1 MPHAAQRALT
11 PKVPSYEPRR
21 APESDVIRAAIAAA
35 NGVGPHL
42 GAFLRLAAVTG
53 ARREELCA
61 LRWNDFDASAL
72 TVRIDEAVKKT
83 GGGTLVLGP
92 TKTHA
97 QRWISVDE
105 ITFTL
110 VTALRNG
117 TTSDDAFVF
126 GTEDGASP
134 IAPDAWTNR
143 WRRVREKV
151 PGAEHVRLHDFRHWQ
166 GTQGAQVAPLPVVQ
180 ARLGHSRLSTTG
192 IYAKGRSA
200 ADVAAAAA
208 LAAELAD

>member
-1 MPHAAQRALT
+1 
-11 PKVPSYEPRR
+11 
-21 APESDVIRAAIAAA
+21 
-35 NGVGPHL
+35 
-42 GAFLRLAAVTG
+42 AAVTG

-61 LRWNDFDASAL
+61 LRWNDLDPNEQ

-97 QRWISVDE
+97 QRRITIDHMTFALVCGLRTCDE
-105 ITFTL
+105 P
-110 VTALRNG
+110 
-117 TTSDDAFVF
+117 DDAFIF
-126 GTEDGASP
+126 GTADGSAP

-143 WRRVREKV
+143 WRRIRDKV
-151 PGAEHVRLHDFRHWQ
+151 PGADNVRLHDFRHWQ

-192 IYAKGRSA
+192 IYAKGRTA
-200 ADVAAAAA
+200 ADAAAAVA
-208 LAAELAD
+208 LA